1 MKRSSWALLLSLCCL
16 VSLAVLWP
24 GRTAE
29 FLFDD
34 HPNIVDN
41 AKVHLSE
48 LTWPA
53 VTRATFSY
61 EPGHGSRP
69 LAMLSFALDHLR
81 AGLDATAFRD
91 TNLLLHGL
99 TLLALAAMV
108 RRLLLMAQWAPRR
121 AEVVAL
127 VVALAWGAHPL
138 QVSSVLYVVQRMQTL
153 GTFFVVL
160 GLWSCL
166 NARSAQIDG
175 RPSLRY
181 WIFAAVSGV
190 LGVLCKEDVLL
201 LPGYTWILELTVLQF
216 RASDPRTSARWR
228 RGYQVLVGLGAAA
241 FLLLVVPRYWT
252 SEPYAWRSFSSLE
265 RLLTEARILV
275 MYLGQML
282 WPLPQ
287 SMPFYYDQLEPSR
300 GLLSPPTT
308 LLSLLLLAG
317 LLGLAWALRA
327 RRPVFAA
334 GVMLFFM
341 GHFLT
346 SNVLNLE
353 LAFEHRNHFPLIG
366 FLLALADGACLLAD
380 RLKPSRGVG
389 AILVAALMATLC
401 TLTYIRASIW
411 GSSFQ
416 FALQGPDWAPQS
428 GRAWQLLC
436 KTYYLRSGGETDH
449 PMYSLAVNSCQKA
462 ADLRDELIA
471 LADLITLKTMQGAK
485 PDADWD
491 TLVHRIE
498 HASFSPEGRDV
509 LWIMIGNASKGVDL
523 DSHQLVRAAMAYAAR
538 FDLTGVELANLANYI
553 LYQSKEPEKA
563 YAYYLKA
570 LRRVPAGDPM
580 IEAVLRDLEE
590 HGMKEWA
597 DRLRKDLAG

>member
-1 MKRSSWALLLSLCCL
+1 MKRSYWALLLSLCCL
-16 VSLAVLWP
+16 ASLAVLWP
-24 GRTAE
+24 GRTGE

-34 HPNIVDN
+34 YPNIVDN
-41 AKVHLSE
+41 AKVHLSALSWAE
-48 LTWPA
+48 VKL
-53 VTRATFSY
+53 ATFSY

-99 TLLALAAMV
+99 TVVALALLV
-108 RRLLLMAQWAPRR
+108 RRLLLVAQWSPRR
-121 AEVVAL
+121 AEIAAL

-138 QVSSVLYVVQRMQTL
+138 QVSSVLYIVQRMQTL
-153 GTFFVVL
+153 GTLFVVL
-160 GLWSCL
+160 GLWSYL
-166 NARSAQIDG
+166 NARSAQISG

-181 WIFAAVSGV
+181 WIFAALSGV
-190 LGVLCKEDVLL
+190 LGLLCKEDVLL

-216 RASDPRTSARWR
+216 RASDPVMAARWR
-228 RGYQVLVGLGAAA
+228 RGYQVLVGLAAAA

-252 SEPYAWRSFSSLE
+252 SEPYAWRNFSSLE
-265 RLLTEARILV
+265 RLLTEGRILA

-282 WPLPQ
+282 LPLPQ

-300 GLLSPPTT
+300 GLLDPPAT

-317 LLGLAWALRA
+317 LLGLAWVLRV

-366 FLLALADGACLLAD
+366 FLLALADVAALLLD
-380 RLKPSRGVG
+380 RLKPSRGV
-389 AILVAALMATLC
+389 AALLVGALLLTLG
-401 TLTYIRASIW
+401 TLTHIRASIW
-411 GSSFQ
+411 GSPFQ

-449 PMYSLAVNSCQKA
+449 PMFSLAVNSCQKA

-471 LADLITLKTMQGAK
+471 LADLITLKTMQGVK
-485 PDADWD
+485 PDADWE
-491 TLVHRIE
+491 TLVHRIQ
-498 HASFSPEGRDV
+498 HASFSPEGQDV
-509 LWIMIGNASKGVDL
+509 LWIMIGNVNKGVDL
-523 DSHQLVRAAMAYAAR
+523 DSHQLVRVGMAYAER

-553 LYQSKEPEKA
+553 LYQSQEKEKA

-580 IEAVLRDLEE
+580 IEAVLRDLAD